1 MSDPPTNRIYQVC
14 DDCHRAIKIDVSRS
28 SPVEFM
34 GTAMVSLHHFPRL
47 ACSTRVIS
55 SRDSKDRSV
64 EEEQTIFD
72 EARDRDTL
80 GGRIGRAREI
90 TGMTGEE
97 AAVQLGVT
105 LETWENWEADREEPR
120 ANRLAMLA
128 GFLNVSASWLLY
140 GIGESPSSGD
150 YSEIVAELGERLAA
164 IEENH
169 AKTAEAIDAIKAT
182 IERLGRAD
190 QEE

>member
-1 MSDPPTNRIYQVC
+1 M
-14 DDCHRAIKIDVSRS
+14 
-28 SPVEFM
+28 
-34 GTAMVSLHHFPRL
+34 
-47 ACSTRVIS
+47 
-55 SRDSKDRSV
+55 
-64 EEEQTIFD
+64 EEDQTIFD

-90 TGMTGEE
+90 SGMTGEE

-150 YSEIVAELGERLAA
+150 YSEVLAELEERLAFV
-164 IEENH
+164 EENH
-169 AKTAEAIDAIKAT
+169 AKTAEAIEAMKAS
-182 IERLGRAD
+182 IERLGRSEAE
-190 QEE
+190 Q